1 MFLRHV
7 IMVLMC
13 VAVVGCGEEPR
24 PVAPEDRMQRI
35 VLTDADREA
44 ISAPQY
50 ATFRMVVI
58 QVRQLEEQRPELLD
72 ADSASVEA
80 YAEYLA
86 QLEAANTIAAKM
98 IAADGLSRDQ
108 RRLMQRVL
116 RTASIN
122 DLSVDED

>member
-1 MFLRHV
+1 MFLRH
-7 IMVLMC
+7 IFVLLMS
-13 VAVVGCGEEPR
+13 VVVVGCGEEPQ

-44 ISAPQY
+44 ISAPKY
-50 ATFRMVVI
+50 ATFRRVVI
-58 QVRQLEEQRPELLD
+58 QVRQLEKQRPELLE
-72 ADSASVEA
+72 ADPASVEA

-98 IAADGLSRDQ
+98 IAADGLNRDQ

-122 DLSVDED
+122 DLSVDEE

>member
-1 MFLRHV
+1 MFLRDLF
-7 IMVLMC
+7 MVLMC
-13 VAVVGCGEEPR
+13 VAVVGCGEEPQ

-44 ISAPQY
+44 ISASKY
-50 ATFRMVVI
+50 ATFRMTVI
-58 QVRQLEEQRPELLD
+58 QVRELEEQRPELLD
-72 ADSASVEA
+72 ADPASVEV

-98 IAADGLSRDQ
+98 IAADGWSRDQ

-116 RTASIN
+116 RTASTN
-122 DLSVDED
+122 DLSVDEK

>member
-1 MFLRHV
+1 MFFRHV

-13 VAVVGCGEEPR
+13 VAVVGCGEEPQ

-44 ISAPQY
+44 ISAPKY
-50 ATFRMVVI
+50 ATFRMAVI
-58 QVRQLEEQRPELLD
+58 QVRQLEKQRPELVAGD
-72 ADSASVEA
+72 PASVEA

-98 IAADGLSRDQ
+98 IAVDGWSRDQ

-122 DLSVDED
+122 DLSEDEG